1 MDAGL
6 LAAMT
11 TGPLRAFLD
20 SDLCGQAIVVVQ
32 ICMSVA
38 SWAVMSERIL
48 HLRELNWRAS
58 RFLGDFDRQSD
69 PIALYCRGER
79 LSDAPLEN
87 VYRATCDRFA
97 SLIPEAQRARLRV
110 DPGAPIRLDAVR
122 MELVESSCAHAT
134 DEETMKLGRGMT
146 ALAVF
151 TSSAPLLG
159 LFGTV
164 WGVMLAFQTM
174 AASGVA
180 DIAALA
186 PGISSALLTTVVG
199 LVVAIPSTIFYNVL
213 QSKVEAQTVRLE
225 GFAEDL
231 MGKLSLHYRAAGTE
245 G

>member
-1 MDAGL
+1 MDVGM
-6 LAAMT
+6 LATMT
-11 TGPLRAFLD
+11 TGPLKAFLD
-20 SDLCGQAIVVVQ
+20 SDLCGQAIVVIQ

-38 SWAVMSERIL
+38 SWAVMAGRVL
-48 HLRELNWRAS
+48 HLRDLNWRTN
-58 RFLGDFDRQSD
+58 RFLDEFGRQAD
-69 PIALYCRGER
+69 PIALFCWRTDFP
-79 LSDAPLEN
+79 DAPLEN
-87 VYRATCDRFA
+87 VYRQTCDRFA
-97 SLIPEAQRARLRV
+97 TLIPEDQRARLRI
-110 DPGAPIRLDAVR
+110 DPSAPIRLDAVR
-122 MELVESSCAHAT
+122 MELVESACAHAT

-213 QSKVEAQTVRLE
+213 QSKVEAYTVRLE
-225 GFAEDL
+225 GFAEEL
-231 MGKLSLHYRAAGTE
+231 MGKLSLHYRATGSE